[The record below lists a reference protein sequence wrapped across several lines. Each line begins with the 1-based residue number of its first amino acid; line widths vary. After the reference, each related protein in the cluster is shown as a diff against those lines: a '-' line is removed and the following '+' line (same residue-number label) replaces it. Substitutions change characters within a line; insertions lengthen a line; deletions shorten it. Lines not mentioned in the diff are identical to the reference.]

1 MQMHAAE
8 PEHSGKGA
16 RGLCAPRTRCT
27 KWGPGML
34 LIELNEFNA
43 DLLKEV
49 ARRNALHNLS
59 AMLSWPHTRT
69 WTNDEYDSGFLEPW
83 VQWVSVHT
91 GLTSAQHRIKNLGD
105 VPNLEKDLAWERWSR
120 GGITSVIWGVM
131 NGDRH
136 GAELCEVF
144 IPDPWTFS
152 ENAYPSAYQGLI
164 DLPRYLAKNYLDFSK
179 LTATR
184 KGLRLAGT
192 LLRQTNGGD
201 FLDGLKVLRRGL
213 AQFGA
218 SNAVFIVFFEYLSAM
233 AFIHAVER
241 YKPGAAI
248 IFINM
253 LAHVQ
258 HHYWKSLDGASCPQI
273 DFAAGAVD
281 EILGK
286 LQSRCPEIGGGR
298 IAVMNGLSQDCTS
311 EEEPWILYRPNNHA
325 KLMEFIGVNASRI
338 EPLMTYDAHVFF
350 ASSDAAQRGMQRLQ
364 SAKLEGNALFFVE
377 RDARDACKVFYRV
390 DFHDPVSNE
399 AQFMYGNSTARFLDH
414 FSAVV
419 QRTGKHVQKGD
430 LFTNF
435 QVSENKIQNSMIL
448 DLLEQETSIFAPRM
462 VNSGIAGP
470 INWGNV
476 RC

>member
-1 MQMHAAE
+1 M
-8 PEHSGKGA
+8 
-16 RGLCAPRTRCT
+16 
-27 KWGPGML
+27 ML

-49 ARRNALHNLS
+49 AGRNALHNLS
-59 AMLSWPHTRT
+59 AMLSWRHTQT
-69 WTNDEYDSGFLEPW
+69 WTDDEYDSGFLEPW

-120 GGITSVIWGVM
+120 SGITSVIWGVM
-131 NGDRH
+131 NGDRRS
-136 GAELCEVF
+136 AELCEVF

-179 LTATR
+179 FTATR

-201 FLDGLKVLRRGL
+201 FIDGLRVLRRGL

-233 AFIHAVER
+233 AFIRAVEHYR
-241 YKPGAAI
+241 PGAAI
-248 IFINM
+248 IFLNM

-273 DFAAGAVD
+273 DFAAAAVD

-286 LQSRCPEIGGGR
+286 IQSRCAEIVGGR
-298 IAVMNGLSQDCTS
+298 LALMNALSQDCTS
-311 EEEPWILYRPNNHA
+311 EEEPWLLYRPNNHA

-338 EPLMTYDAHVFF
+338 EPLMTYDAHAFF
-350 ASSDAAQRGMQRLQ
+350 ASTDERQRGMQRLQ
-364 SAKLEGNALFFVE
+364 SVKLEGKPLFFVE
-377 RDARDACKVFYRV
+377 RDARDACRLFYRV
-390 DFHDPVSNE
+390 DFHDLVRNE
-399 AQFMYGNSTARFLDH
+399 AQFVYGNSTARFLDH
-414 FSAVV
+414 FSTIV
-419 QRTGKHVQKGD
+419 QRTGKHIQKGD

-435 QVSENKIQNSMIL
+435 HVSTGKVQNNMIL
-448 DLLEQETSIFAPRM
+448 EVLEQE
-462 VNSGIAGP
+462 NSHLRP
-470 INWGNV
+470 EV
-476 RC
+476 HLELRH